1 MVKLSSAQLTGL
13 DATIITVE
21 VDLSPGLHIF
31 SIVGL
36 ADKEIQESRERIGA
50 AVKNIGGRAPHKKAQ
65 RIIVNL
71 APADIK
77 KEGPA
82 FDLPI
87 ALGFLLASEQTRFN
101 PEGKL
106 FLGELGLDGSVKP
119 IRGALASTI
128 EAKKHS
134 FKTIYVP
141 KGNGNEAALVGGI
154 EVKEVGSILEL
165 LDDLE
170 NKKEI
175 AAHIR
180 EEKAGEDI
188 IFSNFSLIK
197 GQEHAKRA
205 LEIAAAGGHNLLMQ
219 GPPGTGKTILARS
232 LPEILPKLSYEETIE
247 VTKIY
252 SATGFLKASDEAVIK
267 RPFRSPHHTA
277 SPVSIAGG
285 GNPMRPGEITLAH
298 RGVLFLDELPEFQS
312 NVLEALRE
320 PLEERV
326 ITVSRAQGTVA
337 FPAHIILVGAMNPCP
352 CGHLNNPPH
361 ECVCTPGQITK
372 YQRKISGPLLDRID
386 LFIEV
391 PPVEI
396 KKIDEEHQETNEAE
410 AARQRV
416 KKARGIQRERFLNE
430 KLLTNSEM
438 GLREIKKYCPLNE
451 ETKKILRQAYEQYAM
466 SVRSYYRTIKTARTI
481 ADLAE
486 SQNIETPHLLE
497 ALQYRARV
505 EI

>member
-1 MVKLSSAQLTGL
+1 MVKLYSAQLAGL
-13 DATIITVE
+13 DATIVTVE

-65 RIIVNL
+65 RVIVNL

-87 ALGFLLASEQTRFN
+87 ALGFLLASEQARFD

-106 FLGELGLDGSVKP
+106 FVGELGLDGSLKK
-119 IRGALASTI
+119 IRGVLAAAIAARSLG
-128 EAKKHS
+128 
-134 FKTIYVP
+134 FKNIYVP
-141 KGNGNEAALVGGI
+141 RGNGSEAALVKGI
-154 EVKEVGSILEL
+154 EVKEAGSLLEL

-170 NKKEI
+170 NKKAI
-175 AAHIR
+175 APHER
-180 EEKAGEDI
+180 EEISSAGMHLSD
-188 IFSNFSLIK
+188 FSLIK
-197 GQEHAKRA
+197 GQEQAKRA
-205 LEIAAAGGHNLLMQ
+205 LEIAASGGHNLLMQ
-219 GPPGTGKTILARS
+219 GPPGTGKTVLARS
-232 LPEILPKLSYEETIE
+232 LPEILPPLSYEETIE
-247 VTKIY
+247 VMKIY
-252 SATGFLKASDEAVIK
+252 SAGGVLKEEGKIISV

-277 SPVSIAGG
+277 SMVAISGG
-285 GNPMRPGEITLAH
+285 GNPIRPGEITLAH

-326 ITVSRAQGTVA
+326 ITVSRAQGTIA

-391 PPVEI
+391 PTVEI
-396 KKIDEEHQETNEAE
+396 RKIDEEHHETDEAE
-410 AARQRV
+410 AIRQRV
-416 KKARGIQRERFLNE
+416 AKARKIQSERFKNE
-430 KLLTNSEM
+430 KMLTNSEM

-451 ETKKILRQAYEQYAM
+451 ETKKLLRQAYEKYAM
-466 SVRSYYRTIKTARTI
+466 SVRSYYRTIKIARTI

-486 SQNIETPHLLE
+486 SQNIEAPHLLE

-505 EI
+505 EV